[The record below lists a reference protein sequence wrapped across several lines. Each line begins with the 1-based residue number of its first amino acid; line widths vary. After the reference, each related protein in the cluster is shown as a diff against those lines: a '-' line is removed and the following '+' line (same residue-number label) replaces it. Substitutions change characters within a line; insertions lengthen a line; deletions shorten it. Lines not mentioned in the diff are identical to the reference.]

1 MKRLLCTLASILPV
15 CVSTVCYQHVMELSE
30 IAGNRELF
38 RESFQSF
45 FHRDLPQWKIWYK
58 EWSLNGLIRNAAR
71 NFVREGPVNHVVS
84 HWLLANSGLF
94 APLVLINLFFKRNGT
109 FEF

>member
-45 FHRDLPQWKIWYK
+45 FHRDLPQWKI
-58 EWSLNGLIRNAAR
+58 
-71 NFVREGPVNHVVS
+71 
-84 HWLLANSGLF
+84 
-94 APLVLINLFFKRNGT
+94 
-109 FEF
+109 